1 MRSDIG
7 TGWSAHSFSGTFVLG
22 NALVCGT
29 ADPTQRGTLAAM
41 ARILVVEA
49 VAQHGLDVLSAS
61 HRTEVRL
68 GLGRDEMLGLLGEGG
83 GWEALIVRSQT
94 RVDSELLSAAA
105 PGLSVVG
112 VASVGVD
119 RIDVEAATRAGV
131 MIVNAP
137 TGNTIAAAEHTMALM
152 LALMRHIPNAHA
164 SIGVGEWERAR
175 YTGREL
181 RGKTLGIIGLGKIGK
196 AVARR
201 STGFEMRVIAAD
213 PYLTEEQASEV
224 GAKLVGLAELL
235 HRSDVITVHTPL
247 TAQTRHL
254 LGRSQ
259 LAATRPGA
267 FVLNVARGGIVD
279 EQALADALA
288 SGQLAG
294 AAVDV
299 YSAEP
304 MAPDN
309 PLRTAPNVVLTPHLG
324 ASTTEA
330 QDRVG
335 LEMAEQVLMA
345 LAGVTPPYAVNAP
358 SVAPETAPRLRP
370 YVELGRRL
378 AILARQLAPGAFDAL
393 SLTYAGEI
401 AAGECAPIRT
411 AALAGILEAVTDQR
425 VNAVNADLVARER
438 GLTVRETRTSSSEPW
453 ASLVELAV
461 GPADGEPLLRL
472 AGSTAHG
479 RPHLSGLDG
488 FAIDAELADLM
499 LVTRHQDR
507 PGIVG
512 AVGTILAGAAINIS
526 SLELSRLSERG
537 DAMMFVSVDDPLDPS
552 VLAQL
557 RAVDGITD
565 ARVVELP
572 AH

>member
-1 MRSDIG
+1 
-7 TGWSAHSFSGTFVLG
+7 
-22 NALVCGT
+22 
-29 ADPTQRGTLAAM
+29 M
-41 ARILVVEA
+41 ARILVVEP
-49 VAQHGLDVLSAS
+49 VAQPGLDVLSAT
-61 HRTEVRL
+61 HETEIRL
-68 GLGRDEMLGLLGEGG
+68 GLSRGDLLQLLGEEG
-83 GWEALIVRSQT
+83 GWDALVVRSQT
-94 RVDSELLSAAA
+94 RVDAELLVAAA
-105 PGLSVVG
+105 PRVSVVG
-112 VASVGVD
+112 VASVGID

-137 TGNTIAAAEHTMALM
+137 TGNTTAAAEHTMALM
-152 LALMRHIPNAHA
+152 LALLRNVPTADA
-164 SIGVGEWERAR
+164 SVRQGEWDRSK

-201 STGFEMRVIAAD
+201 AAGFEMRVITND
-213 PYLTEEQASEV
+213 PYLTEDQASEA

-247 TAQTRHL
+247 AAQTRGL
-254 LGRSQ
+254 LGRAQ
-259 LAATRPGA
+259 LEATKPGA

-288 SGQLAG
+288 SGQLGG

-299 YSAEP
+299 YSTEP

-309 PLRTAPNVVLTPHLG
+309 PLRAAPNIVLTPHLG

-335 LEMAEQVLMA
+335 LEMAEQVVMA

-358 SVAPETAPRLRP
+358 SVGPDTAPKLRP

-438 GLTVRETRTSSSEPW
+438 GLTVRETRTPSSEPW

-461 GPADGEPLLRL
+461 GPADAEPILTL

-479 RPHLSGLDG
+479 RPHLAGLDG
-488 FAIDAELADLM
+488 FAIDAELAGLM
-499 LVTRHQDR
+499 LVTRHHDR

-512 AVGTILAGAAINIS
+512 AVGTILAESGINIS

-537 DAMMFVSVDDPLDPS
+537 EAMMFVSVDDPLDAS
-552 VLAQL
+552 VLE
-557 RAVDGITD
+557 RIRGVDGMVE

-572 AH
+572 DR

>member
-1 MRSDIG
+1 
-7 TGWSAHSFSGTFVLG
+7 
-22 NALVCGT
+22 
-29 ADPTQRGTLAAM
+29 M
-41 ARILVVEA
+41 ARILIVEP
-49 VAQHGLDVLSAS
+49 VAQPAIDLLSGA
-61 HRTEVRL
+61 HEADVRL
-68 GLGRDEMLGLLGEGG
+68 GLARADLLQALGDGG
-83 GWEALIVRSQT
+83 GWDALVVRSQT
-94 RVDSELLSAAA
+94 RVDAELLAAAA
-105 PGLSVVG
+105 PRLSVVG
-112 VASVGVD
+112 VASVGID
-119 RIDVEAATRAGV
+119 RINVEAATRAGV

-152 LALMRHIPNAHA
+152 LALLRHVAEADA
-164 SIGVGEWERAR
+164 SVRAGEWERGR

-181 RGKTLGIIGLGKIGK
+181 RGKTLGVIGLGKIGK

-201 STGFEMRVIAAD
+201 AAGFEMRVIASD
-213 PYLTEEQASEV
+213 PYLTEEQAADA

-247 TAQTRHL
+247 AARTRSL
-254 LGRSQ
+254 LGRPQ
-259 LAATRPGA
+259 LEATRPGA

-279 EQALADALA
+279 EQALADALV
-288 SGQLAG
+288 SGHLAG

-299 YSAEP
+299 YSTEP
-304 MAPDN
+304 MATDN
-309 PLRTAPNVVLTPHLG
+309 PLRSAPNVVLTPHLG
-324 ASTTEA
+324 ASTAEA

-358 SVAPETAPRLRP
+358 AVAAETAPKLRP

-378 AILARQLAPGAFDAL
+378 AILARQLAPRAFDAI

-411 AALAGILEAVTDQR
+411 AAIAGILEAVTDQR
-425 VNAVNADLVARER
+425 VNAVNADLVAHER
-438 GLTVRETRTSSSEPW
+438 GLTVREVRTASSEPW
-453 ASLVELAV
+453 ASLVELSV
-461 GPADGEPLLRL
+461 GPAEGAPILTL

-479 RPHLSGLDG
+479 RPHLAGLDA
-488 FAIDAELADLM
+488 FAIDAELAGLM
-499 LVTRHQDR
+499 LVTRHHDR

-512 AVGTILAGAAINIS
+512 AVGTILAAAGINIS

-537 DAMMFVSVDDPLDPS
+537 EAMMFVSVDDPLDAS
-552 VLAQL
+552 VLEKVRHA
-557 RAVDGITD
+557 DGMVD

-572 AH
+572 AR